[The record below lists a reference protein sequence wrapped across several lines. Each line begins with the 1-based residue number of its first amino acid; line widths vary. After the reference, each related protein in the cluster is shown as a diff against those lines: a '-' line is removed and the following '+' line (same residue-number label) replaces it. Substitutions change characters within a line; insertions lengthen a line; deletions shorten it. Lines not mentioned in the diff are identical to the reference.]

1 MKTAILYASSHG
13 TTQKIAELIAQKLK
27 NTSVD
32 LINLRKTKNPQI
44 AEYNTIIIGCSIH
57 AGNIKSAVKKVF
69 ENNLVLLR
77 SKNIALFLCC
87 MNEHQKEAQFNNV
100 FPEWLRKTSICN
112 ITPGGEFLFDEM
124 NFIEKAIVRKVS
136 KIDST
141 VSNIDYE
148 EIERLV
154 VTINEHS
161 NNEK

>member
-1 MKTAILYASSHG
+1 MKTAILFASSHG
-13 TTQKIAELIAQKLK
+13 TTKMLAELIAQKLK
-27 NTSVD
+27 NTTVD
-32 LINLRKTKNPQI
+32 LINLKKIKTPQL

-57 AGNIKSAVKKVF
+57 AGNIKSVVKKVF

-112 ITPGGEFLFDEM
+112 ITPGGEFLFEEM

-141 VSNIDYE
+141 VSQIDYA
-148 EIERLV
+148 EIDKLV
-154 VTINEHS
+154 EVINKNS
-161 NNEK
+161 CA